1 MGWVKGSV
9 DVEVVEGG
17 RWTAMNDELNGIGMQ
32 CNNQRP
38 QKQKQKAREKREQ
51 IQLARIMNRG
61 ISRRKNTFHKVSPKG
76 L

>member
-38 QKQKQKAREKREQ
+38 QKQKQKAREKREHKFSW
-51 IQLARIMNRG
+51 RG
-61 ISRRKNTFHKVSPKG
+61 Y
-76 L
+76 